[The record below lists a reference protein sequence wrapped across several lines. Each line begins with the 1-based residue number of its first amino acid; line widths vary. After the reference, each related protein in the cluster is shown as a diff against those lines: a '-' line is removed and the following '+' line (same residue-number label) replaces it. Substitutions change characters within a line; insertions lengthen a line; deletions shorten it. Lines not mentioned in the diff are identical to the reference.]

1 MKLSKKI
8 LISFTLG
15 LCINPAFADQNFF
28 NATEISAKKGD
39 MTAQY
44 NLGVMYANGQGVTQ
58 NYSKAFEWY
67 SRAAAQGD
75 ADAQYRLGL
84 MYASGQGVTQNYSK
98 AFEWYREVVPL
109 V

>member
-98 AFEWYREVVPL
+98 A
-109 V
+109 